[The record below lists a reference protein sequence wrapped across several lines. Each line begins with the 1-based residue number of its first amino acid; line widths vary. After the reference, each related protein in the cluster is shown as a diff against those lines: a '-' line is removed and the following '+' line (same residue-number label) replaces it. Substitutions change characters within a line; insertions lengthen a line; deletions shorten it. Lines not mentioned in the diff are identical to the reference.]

1 MRIFLET
8 KNILEKSNM
17 MVMWLRMDS
26 NVKDVLTSGK
36 RDKTEIMAAI
46 IAMTQK
52 PSNITR
58 IMGQVNLS
66 HTILR
71 KYLKLMLRRS
81 LMEEFKVAEA
91 TKSGQVFQAT
101 EKGLS
106 FLKIY
111 CDILRIIYGVDFMQN
126 KNNLAVACLKYCKQV

>member
-1 MRIFLET
+1 
-8 KNILEKSNM
+8 M

-26 NVKDVLTSGK
+26 NVKDLLTYGQ
-36 RDKTEIMAAI
+36 RDKTEIVAAI

-71 KYLKLMLRRS
+71 KYLKFMLRRS
-81 LMEEFKVAEA
+81 LMEKFKVAEA

-101 EKGLS
+101 KKGLA
-106 FLKIY
+106 FLKVY
-111 CDILRIIYGVDFMQN
+111 CDILRIIYGEDFLQN
-126 KNNLAVACLKYCKQV
+126 HNNLAVACLKYCRKTE